1 MILHKSNNEKLK
13 IIQPREKLKT
23 IQLYNEKL
31 KIIQPRGKVNPR
43 VAVSITHCEEPI
55 QPH

>member
-13 IIQPREKLKT
+13 IIQPREKLKN

>member
-1 MILHKSNNEKLK
+1 MILHKSNKEKLK

-31 KIIQPRGKVNPR
+31 KIIQPRGKVPGKSQSSSQYN
-43 VAVSITHCEEPI
+43 TL
-55 QPH
+55 